1 MFGVSGSSTT
11 IQGMSQKSAS
21 VELGELLKRATEGD
35 EAALGSLL
43 DLYRR
48 RLSSIARRQATRRL
62 QAKADASDLVQDT
75 LLEAHRHIA
84 DFRGTTA
91 AEFSAWLRRI
101 LDGVVAN
108 HARRYLGTK
117 CRDARLEQGLPREF
131 CAASGN
137 GQGAVAADI
146 TSPSQQATNREAAL
160 RLSRALDS
168 LPAHYREV
176 IVLRHIEGRSCAE
189 AAARMGRSVE
199 SIEKLWV
206 RALAR
211 LRNILGSRQD

>member
-1 MFGVSGSSTT
+1 MTVLSEMIRS
-11 IQGMSQKSAS
+11 MSQRFAN
-21 VELGELLKRATEGD
+21 VEADGLFKRATAGD

-43 DLYRR
+43 ALYRR

-84 DFRGTTA
+84 DFRGTTV
-91 AEFSAWLRRI
+91 AEFSTWLRRI

-117 CRDARLEQGLPREF
+117 CRDARLERGLPREF
-131 CAASGN
+131 GRAS
-137 GQGAVAADI
+137 ASAPVAIAADI
-146 TSPSQQATNREAAL
+146 TSPSQQATDREAVL

-168 LPAHYREV
+168 LPSHYREV
-176 IVLRHIEGRSCAE
+176 IVYRHIEGRSCAE
-189 AAARMGRSVE
+189 AAARMGRTVE
-199 SIEKLWV
+199 SVEKLWV

-211 LRNILGSRQD
+211 LRSILGSRQD

>member
-1 MFGVSGSSTT
+1 
-11 IQGMSQKSAS
+11 MSQRFASAE
-21 VELGELLKRATEGD
+21 VGGLLKRATAGD

-48 RLSSIARRQATRRL
+48 RLTSIAARQAMRRL

-84 DFRGTTA
+84 EFRGATV

-117 CRDARLEQGLPREF
+117 CRDARLERDLPREF
-131 CAASGN
+131 GRAS
-137 GQGAVAADI
+137 ASAPPAIAADI
-146 TSPSQQATNREAAL
+146 TSPSQQATDREAAS
-160 RLSRALDS
+160 RLARALDS

-176 IVLRHIEGRSCAE
+176 IVYRHIEGRPCAE
-189 AAARMGRSVE
+189 VATRMGRTVESVE
-199 SIEKLWV
+199 KIWV

-211 LRNILGSRQD
+211 LRTILGSGQD